1 MRIHVH
7 ELITSDASRTIRET
21 LDASALFAGRRDVL
35 SAGPLHVDLEARGV
49 EEGMAVVEGGLAID
63 VTMPCSRCL
72 KPVRVSV
79 TVPFQEHFKVSTGP
93 QTEEEADRF
102 IAVKDNDVD
111 LTPYVEEAVQL
122 ELPLVPLCAEDCKGL
137 CPECGKDLNEG
148 ECGCDRTPIDPR
160 LAALKDLFPR

>member
-1 MRIHVH
+1 
-7 ELITSDASRTIRET
+7 
-21 LDASALFAGRRDVL
+21 VL
-35 SAGPLHVDLEARGV
+35 SAGPLRVDLAARGV
-49 EEGMAVVEGGLAID
+49 GEGMVVVEGGLAIE

-79 TVPFQEHFKVSTGP
+79 DVPFREHFKVSQEP

-137 CPECGKDLNEG
+137 CPECGTDLNEG
-148 ECGCDRTPIDPR
+148 ECGCDRTPVDPR

>member
-1 MRIHVH
+1 MKIHVH
-7 ELITSDASRTIRET
+7 ELNTSGASRTIRET
-21 LDASALFAGRRDVL
+21 LDVSALFKGRRDVL
-35 SAGPLHVDLEARGV
+35 SAGPLHVDLKARGV
-49 EEGMAVVEGGLAID
+49 QEEMAVVEGTLSIE

-79 TVPFQEHFKVSTGP
+79 EAPFLEHFKVGSAP
-93 QTEEEADRF
+93 QTGEEADLF
-102 IAVKDNDVD
+102 IAVPDNEVD

-137 CPECGKDLNEG
+137 CPECGTDLNEG
-148 ECGCDRTPIDPR
+148 ECGCDRTPVDPR

>member
-7 ELITSDASRTIRET
+7 ELNRSGASRTIRET
-21 LDASALFAGRRDVL
+21 LDVSSWFAGRRDVL
-35 SAGPLHVDLEARGV
+35 SAGPLRVDLTARGV
-49 EEGMAVVEGGLAID
+49 GEGVAVVEGTLAID

-72 KPVRVSV
+72 KPVPVSV
-79 TVPFQEHFKVSTGP
+79 DVPFREHFKVGSEP
-93 QTEEEADRF
+93 QTEEEAEQF
-102 IAVKDNDVD
+102 IATPDNDVD

-137 CPECGKDLNEG
+137 CPECGTDLNEG

>member
-1 MRIHVH
+1 VKIHVH
-7 ELITSDASRTIRET
+7 ELNASGASRTIRET
-21 LDASALFAGRRDVL
+21 LDVSALFKGRRDVL
-35 SAGPLHVDLEARGV
+35 SAGPLRVDLAARGV
-49 EEGMAVVEGGLAID
+49 QDGMAVVEGELAIE
-63 VTMPCSRCL
+63 VAMPCSRCL
-72 KPVRVSV
+72 KPVKISV
-79 TVPFQEHFKVSTGP
+79 AVPFREHFKVGREP
-93 QTEEEADRF
+93 QTEEEAELF
-102 IAVKDNDVD
+102 IAVPDNEID

>member
-7 ELITSDASRTIRET
+7 ELNASGASRTIRET
-21 LDASALFAGRRDVL
+21 LDVSALFKGRRDVI
-35 SAGPLHVDLEARGV
+35 SAGPLHVELEARGV
-49 EEGMAVVEGGLAID
+49 QDRMALVEGELRID

-72 KPVRVSV
+72 KPVPVSIA
-79 TVPFQEHFKVSTGP
+79 VPFREHFMVGGEREA
-93 QTEEEADRF
+93 EEEADLY
-102 IAVKDNDVD
+102 IPVPDNEID

-122 ELPLVPLCAEDCKGL
+122 ELPLVPLCADDCKGL

-160 LAALKDLFPR
+160 LAALKDLFPG

>member
-7 ELITSDASRTIRET
+7 ELNASGVPRTIRET
-21 LDASALFAGRRDVL
+21 LDVSALFKGRRDVL
-35 SAGPLHVDLEARGV
+35 SAGLLEVELRARGV
-49 EEGMAVVEGGLAID
+49 QDDMALVEGELSLD

-72 KPVRVSV
+72 KPVPVRIA
-79 TVPFQEHFKVSTGP
+79 VPFREHFMVGGDP
-93 QTEEEADRF
+93 QTEEEDLYVPVESNE
-102 IAVKDNDVD
+102 ID

>member
-1 MRIHVH
+1 VRIHLH
-7 ELITSDASRTIRET
+7 ELITSGAARTIRET
-21 LDASALFAGRRDVL
+21 LDASALFEGRRDVI
-35 SAGPLHVDLEARGV
+35 SAGPLHVDLAARGV
-49 EEGMAVVEGGLAID
+49 DDGMAVVEGGLAID

-79 TVPFQEHFKVSTGP
+79 AVPFQEHFKVSRTP

-102 IAVKDNDVD
+102 IAVTDNDVD

-137 CPECGKDLNEG
+137 CPECGTDLNEG
-148 ECGCDRTPIDPR
+148 ECGCDRTPVDPR